1 MIILPD
7 DIIRHILEYNANYHP
22 NLLEC
27 HKELL
32 KNRPCYYKRV
42 VSSFRIDVENMR
54 MFKINT
60 DHLIYINILYEE
72 PYIKLNLNAIEVS
85 PVISGYPYTDFRN
98 IVLYYGW
105 TRETDS
111 KLMRRVLGAN
121 NRIADI
127 MSPGYY

>member
-7 DIIRHILEYNANYHP
+7 DIIRHILEYNADYHP
-22 NLLEC
+22 NLLKC

-42 VSSFRIDVENMR
+42 VSSFRMDVENMR

-60 DHLIYINILYEE
+60 DHLIYINILDEE